1 MFFSTMIRRQQQK
14 LLGTSPTTA
23 TTTRTKMTTFHR
35 IPSSSSSSLP
45 NNNNNNRNNNHKN
58 KLVKI
63 TERRSARRYH
73 NHVSSTTNKN
83 MTNIHSCSIRS
94 MNTQTA
100 LLSTH
105 HNMKNN
111 QGDNSNSNSNEDSV
125 DDEGEDYYIDDEEE
139 EDQHHPNDDDD
150 HLMTGPNPGLSSII
164 SQGSKVLESSADD
177 IQQKTRRDSLLQ
189 PHKKPSFRNPD
200 GVADID
206 PRQLAEGQRILDVAL
221 DCIDH
226 LAIQY
231 EERGGDNSENGLM
244 LFGEP
249 IMLLECEVN
258 RNIKQAKIFYT
269 LPYEILLDKRINQK
283 LYEEITFKVQK
294 QLILNGGTKLL
305 TKLVHSKLSYYY
317 PPRIK
322 LYPATDNM
330 VQKAIKE
337 FMM

>member
-14 LLGTSPTTA
+14 LVVGSSP

-35 IPSSSSSSLP
+35 IPSLSSLT
-45 NNNNNNRNNNHKN
+45 NNNNNNN
-58 KLVKI
+58 KLVEI
-63 TERRSARRYH
+63 MERPAARRYH
-73 NHVSSTTNKN
+73 NHISSSTNN
-83 MTNIHSCSIRS
+83 MTNIHRSSIRS

-100 LLSTH
+100 LFSTH

-111 QGDNSNSNSNEDSV
+111 QGDNNNNNNSNSNDEDDSV
-125 DDEGEDYYIDDEEE
+125 KVEGEDYYTDDEEE
-139 EDQHHPNDDDD
+139 EHGHHHDDDDDDD
-150 HLMTGPNPGLSSII
+150 HHHHEQYRTPNPGLSSII

-231 EERGGDNSENGLM
+231 EERGGDNSDNGLM